1 MDFVNREREL
11 AALDDMWARPES
23 QFLVLYGRR
32 RVGKT
37 TLMLHWGADRPTLF
51 WTARRTSTTNLL
63 RDFSQAL
70 YRYEHPGVPADSTF
84 AYPSWEMALRHL
96 ADLAAEER
104 LCLVLDELPYAFA
117 ADASLASTLQM
128 LWDHVLQSTQL
139 FLVVSGSVI
148 GIIEQEVLAHNAPLY
163 GRATAKILLAPLP
176 FAALRHFFPR
186 YSDVQ
191 RMTVYAIVGGIPAY
205 LRVFDDSRPVETNV
219 RERILSEVSL
229 FLNEP
234 YFLVQDEIQQPR
246 NHLAVLQA
254 VGSGQRQFSDIA
266 RAAGLD
272 RSHAGKYLNTLTRLR
287 LVRRIVPIS
296 VRQPER
302 SRQGNY
308 VIADPYLRF
317 YFRFLAPRQ
326 EWIEQ
331 GRLDRL
337 WASIEDQL
345 EAFVGLTAF
354 EELCRR
360 WVVVQGD
367 DGRLP
372 FVPERVGAYWDRHTQ
387 VDVAA
392 ISWAERALL
401 LGEAR
406 WTSRPVGVNALEGLQ
421 AKAPAVRS
429 AVGQEAGDWA
439 VQYVLFSRSGFTAPL
454 QARAEAEGVRLVT
467 LDDIASVI

>member
-11 AALDDMWARPES
+11 SALDEMWARSGS

-37 TLMLHWGADRPTLF
+37 TLMLHWGADKPTLF

-63 RDFSQAL
+63 REFSQAI
-70 YRYEHPGVPADSTF
+70 YRFEHPEMSPDPTF
-84 AYPSWEMALRHL
+84 TYPSWEMALRHL
-96 ADLAAEER
+96 AHLATER
-104 LCLVLDELPYAFA
+104 QVLLVLDELPYAFA
-117 ADASLASTLQM
+117 ADSSLPSTLQM
-128 LWDHVLQSTQL
+128 LWDHVLQPTQL
-139 FLVVSGSVI
+139 FMVVSGSVV
-148 GIIEQEVLAHNAPLY
+148 GMIEQEVLAYNAPLY
-163 GRATAKILLAPLP
+163 GRATAKMLLSPLP
-176 FAALRHFFPR
+176 FAALRHFYPR

-191 RMTVYAIVGGIPAY
+191 RLTVYAIVGGIPTY
-205 LRVFDDSRPVETNV
+205 LSVFDDSRPVEFNV

-234 YFLVQDEIQQPR
+234 YFLIQDEIQQPR

-254 VGSGQRQFSDIA
+254 IGGGQRQFSDIA

-272 RSHAGKYLNTLTRLR
+272 RSHVGKYLNTLTRLR
-287 LVRRIVPIS
+287 LVRRIVPIT
-296 VRQPER
+296 VQQPER
-302 SRQGNY
+302 SRRGHY

-337 WASIEDQL
+337 WASVEGQL
-345 EAFVGLTAF
+345 EAYVGLTAF

-360 WVVVQGD
+360 WVILQGD
-367 DGRLP
+367 AGRLP
-372 FVPERVGAYWDRHTQ
+372 FLPERVGAYWDRHTQ
-387 VDVAA
+387 IDVAA

-406 WTSRPVGVNALEGLQ
+406 WTARPVGVNTLDALQ
-421 AKAPAVRS
+421 AKTSSVRPDS
-429 AVGQEAGDWA
+429 DWA

-454 QARAEAEGVRLVT
+454 RARAAAEGVRLVT
-467 LDDIASVI
+467 LNEIANAT

>member
-11 AALDDMWARPES
+11 AALDEMWARPGS

-37 TLMLHWGADRPTLF
+37 TLMLHWGADKPTIF
-51 WTARRTSTTNLL
+51 WTARRTSKANLL
-63 RDFSQAL
+63 RDFSQAI
-70 YRYEHPGVPADSTF
+70 YRFEHPEIPPDSTF
-84 AYPSWEMALRHL
+84 TYPSWEMALRQVARL
-96 ADLAAEER
+96 ATEGRIL
-104 LCLVLDELPYAFA
+104 LVLDELPYAFA
-117 ADASLASTLQM
+117 ADPSLSSTLQL
-128 LWDHVLQSTQL
+128 LWDHILQPTQL
-139 FLVVSGSVI
+139 FLVVAGSVV
-148 GIIEQEVLAHNAPLY
+148 GMIEQELLAYNAPLY
-163 GRATAKILLAPLP
+163 GRATAKMSLSPLP

-191 RMTVYAIVGGIPAY
+191 RMTVYAVVGGVPAY
-205 LRVFDDSRPVETNV
+205 WRTFDDNRPVEVNI
-219 RERILSEVSL
+219 RERILSEVGL

-234 YFLVQDEIQQPR
+234 YFLIQDEIQQPR

-254 VGSGQRQFSDIA
+254 IGSGQRQFSDIA

-272 RSHAGKYLNTLTRLR
+272 RSHVGKYLNTLVRLR
-287 LVRRIVPIS
+287 LVRRIVPITI
-296 VRQPER
+296 RQPER
-302 SRQGNY
+302 SRRGHY

-331 GRLDRL
+331 GRLEQL
-337 WASIEDQL
+337 WKSIEGQL

-360 WVVVQGD
+360 WVILQGD
-367 DGRLP
+367 AGRLP

-406 WTSRPVGVNALEGLQ
+406 WTAQAVGVDVLEALQ
-421 AKAPAVRS
+421 AKAPAVRP
-429 AVGQEAGDWA
+429 AGDWA

-454 QARAEAEGVRLVT
+454 QSRACGAGIRLVT
-467 LDDIASVI
+467 LDEIADVT